1 MWDMATPI
9 FLDKHH
15 IGNLFIGQF
24 FFKNES
30 IDYQHF
36 RSQAIRYNFDMEAYI
51 DSLEKVPHLERE
63 NIDSAKIF
71 FLRLADS
78 LSQLSYSN
86 LTLARSVR
94 ETKKLTESLR
104 RDIIEREKTEKM
116 LADSKAHL
124 ERSQEIAHLGSWELD
139 LVSNRLTWSNE
150 VYRIFGL
157 SPQEFKASYE
167 AFLEA
172 VHPDDRVAVNNAYS
186 GSITENKNN
195 YEIEHRIVRKSGE
208 IRFVHEKCDHFRNA
222 SGEIIRSVGMVHD
235 ITEYIKTEKKLKE
248 SGAKLSI
255 ALEIGNIGLWEWDLR
270 TDALS
275 IDKRLEKM
283 FGLEPGTFNGSYTDF
298 ENLLNEEDI
307 PHFKKTIS
315 NALNE
320 DIPFE
325 TIFRVTTCNEGE
337 KYINTKAIVEVDD
350 SGDLEKITG
359 VCFDITEMKRGAEN
373 VLFKLNEELLRSNK
387 ALEQFAYVASHD
399 LQEPLRMVASFTQLL
414 SLKYKD
420 KLDDDARDYIRFAVE
435 GAERMYE
442 MINGLLAYSRIHTGD
457 RELKEVDMNYV
468 MEQVRKNLALQINKS
483 KAFVSHERLPV
494 ILADEGQMIQLIQNL
509 VSNAIKFSGGRPK
522 IRISCSSGPRLS
534 TFSVADKGIGI
545 DPEYSEKIF
554 KIFQRLMPKN
564 EYEGTGI
571 GLAICK
577 IIVEGHGGKIWV
589 ESEPGK
595 GSKFWF
601 TLPKKPDNRI

>member
-36 RSQAIRYNFDMEAYI
+36 RSQAIRYNFDIEAYI

-104 RDIIEREKTEKM
+104 RDIIEREKAEKM
-116 LADSKAHL
+116 LADAKAHL

-139 LVSNRLTWSNE
+139 LVSNKLTWSNE

-208 IRFVHEKCDHFRNA
+208 IRFVHEKCDHFRNE

-235 ITEYIKTEKKLKE
+235 ITDYKKTEKKLKE
-248 SGAKLSI
+248 SGEKLSI
-255 ALEIGNIGLWEWDLR
+255 ALEIGNIGLWVWDLR
-270 TDALS
+270 TDSLS

-283 FGLEPGTFNGSYTDF
+283 FGLEPGTF
-298 ENLLNEEDI
+298 
-307 PHFKKTIS
+307 
-315 NALNE
+315 
-320 DIPFE
+320 
-325 TIFRVTTCNEGE
+325 R
-337 KYINTKAIVEVDD
+337 
-350 SGDLEKITG
+350 
-359 VCFDITEMKRGAEN
+359 
-373 VLFKLNEELLRSNK
+373 
-387 ALEQFAYVASHD
+387 
-399 LQEPLRMVASFTQLL
+399 
-414 SLKYKD
+414 
-420 KLDDDARDYIRFAVE
+420 RF
-435 GAERMYE
+435 
-442 MINGLLAYSRIHTGD
+442 LH
-457 RELKEVDMNYV
+457 
-468 MEQVRKNLALQINKS
+468 
-483 KAFVSHERLPV
+483 
-494 ILADEGQMIQLIQNL
+494 
-509 VSNAIKFSGGRPK
+509 
-522 IRISCSSGPRLS
+522 
-534 TFSVADKGIGI
+534 
-545 DPEYSEKIF
+545 
-554 KIFQRLMPKN
+554 
-564 EYEGTGI
+564 
-571 GLAICK
+571 
-577 IIVEGHGGKIWV
+577 
-589 ESEPGK
+589 
-595 GSKFWF
+595 
-601 TLPKKPDNRI
+601 